1 MESGAIKD
9 DQLDPSTD
17 EGNRYKARLNTEGE
31 YWDAGS
37 GDSISD
43 LGQITVDLLQEMT
56 ITRVATRVKENNGVY
71 SMGFKVKHSIDGTL
85 FSFIT
90 YSDGADLVSNTF
102 FFLFFFFL
110 SFFFFFLF
118 FDCRVILKVL
128 SADTFHLNN
137 LKGGYAYFNVY
148 IFHF

>member
-1 MESGAIKD
+1 MASGTIED

-17 EGNRYKARLNTEGE
+17 EGNRYKARLNTDGE

-43 LGQITVDLLQEMT
+43 LGQITVDLLQVMT

-71 SMGFKVKHSIDGTL
+71 SMGLKVKHSIDGAL

-90 YSDGADLVSNTF
+90 NSDGSDFVSNT
-102 FFLFFFFL
+102 LFWL
-110 SFFFFFLF
+110 
-118 FDCRVILKVL
+118 
-128 SADTFHLNN
+128 
-137 LKGGYAYFNVY
+137 
-148 IFHF
+148 